1 MRDTVT
7 NKINSF
13 VVTLEVADDP
23 PYIALWQG
31 QSPTAFEA
39 GLTAIRPLV
48 TAIKSK
54 GAQQSASTQGS
65 AQQLK
70 DLRLLFQTQL
80 HALARGVYRAL
91 TAMGNIEDAAKV
103 DLTPSKLRDSRG
115 LALAL
120 TGETVLDLAEPL
132 LSGTPPPAAAHY
144 SQALYDQA
152 DDLWQQFSTAVGAPA
167 TARSKKKGLTG
178 QLPADVRAIEA
189 KFDQCDDYLPQF
201 ALLSDLGRQFSD
213 AWFAARHVDDL
224 GRRASKPSNPP
235 TNPPATP

>member
-23 PYIALWQG
+23 QFTGLWQG
-31 QSPTAFEA
+31 QPPTAFEA

-48 TAIKSK
+48 TAIKTK
-54 GAQQSASTQGS
+54 GAAQSASTKGS

-70 DLRLLFQTQL
+70 NLRLLFQTQL

-91 TAMGNIEDAAKV
+91 TAMGNTEDAAKV
-103 DLTPSKLRDSRG
+103 DLTPSRLHDARG

-120 TGETVLDLAEPL
+120 TGETILDLAQPL
-132 LSGTPPPAAAHY
+132 LSGTPPPAAAHF
-144 SQALYDQA
+144 SQALYDNV

-178 QLPADVRAIEA
+178 ELPADVRAIEA
-189 KFDQCDDYLPQF
+189 KFDECDDYLPQF
-201 ALLSDLGRQFSD
+201 ALVSDLGRQFSD

-224 GRRASKPSNPP
+224 GRRASKPNPAPNPP
-235 TNPPATP
+235 VNP